1 MIPDADQAIPIG
13 PSTAVAGRPQDDQA
27 PAAQG
32 ILPTYERELDDDD
45 PLFGQSTVL
54 HVRYDPS
61 KVSDQFVVSVL
72 DGPDAGKQW
81 VLDGACPSRSLVGSS
96 PACEVR
102 LNDPTVSRRHAAFE
116 LEGDR
121 LRISDLSSKNETVV
135 HGMTVIDAYLRGGER
150 IELGATVL
158 SVERRRGTPPKL
170 PSDVRFGRTVGAS
183 TEMRRLYP
191 LCDRLASA
199 DIPIIIEGE
208 TGTGKEVLAHSLH
221 EGGPRAGRPFV
232 IFDCTTAPATLL
244 ESELFGHRKGAFTGA
259 ATDRVGLFQEAH
271 GGTLFIDEIGDLH
284 IALQAKLLR
293 VIDSSQYRRVG
304 SNDYHQADVRI
315 IAATRRDLDR
325 EVTAGR
331 FRDDLYH
338 RLAVGRI
345 ELPPLRKRRGDVW
358 ALCRHF
364 AAEMGQDLEALP
376 PELLSRWDRET
387 WPGNVRELKNAV
399 ARHLV
404 LGDLALGPAL
414 EDVADDETGD
424 LVARILAERL
434 PLQDARDKLN
444 REFSRLY
451 LRQAL
456 EDSGGNVT
464 HAANASGISRRYL
477 QILKAKLGE

>member
-1 MIPDADQAIPIG
+1 M
-13 PSTAVAGRPQDDQA
+13 S
-27 PAAQG
+27 
-32 ILPTYERELDDDD
+32 ERDLDDEDS
-45 PLFGQSTVL
+45 LSGQSTVL

-61 KVSDQFVVSVL
+61 RSSDQYVLAVV

-81 VLDGACPSRSLVGSS
+81 VLDGARPSRSLVGSS
-96 PACEVR
+96 PACELGLTDR
-102 LNDPTVSRRHAAFE
+102 TVSRRHAAFE

-135 HGMTVIDAYLRGGER
+135 NGMTVLDAYLRGGEQVL
-150 IELGATVL
+150 LGATVIT
-158 SVERRRGTPPKL
+158 VERRQGTPAKL
-170 PSDVRFGRTVGAS
+170 PSDVSFGRTVGAS

-191 LCDRLASA
+191 LCERLASA

-208 TGTGKEVLAHSLH
+208 TGTGKEVLAESLH
-221 EGGPRAGRPFV
+221 ERGPRANAPFV

-271 GGTLFIDEIGDLH
+271 GGTLFIDEIGDLDV
-284 IALQAKLLR
+284 ALQAKLLR

-304 SNDYHQADVRI
+304 SNEYQKADVRI
-315 IAATRRDLDR
+315 IAATRRDLDE

-364 AAEMGQDLEALP
+364 AAEMGHDADGLP

-387 WPGNVRELKNAV
+387 WPGNIRELKNAV

-404 LGDLALGPAL
+404 LGDLALAPAGEEAE
-414 EDVADDETGD
+414 EDQAGD

-434 PLQDARDKLN
+434 PLQDAREKLN

-451 LRQAL
+451 LRQAI
-456 EDSGGNVT
+456 EDAGGNVT

-477 QILKAKLGE
+477 QTLKAKLGE